1 MSIRRSST
9 GSSNDPG
16 GSNRSLGVVA
26 VLVLVAVA
34 ALVAWFP
41 GRSEVAGTQVLRAPV
56 SASVGDEGGSWY
68 CAARDMGVADVE
80 FDHQVFVAS
89 LGEAES
95 NLRVEGF
102 SGDQREGSTDITLDA
117 GATAVVNV
125 REAFGS
131 AALSVMVE
139 SDRPVSVEHRISFDG
154 GADQSPC
161 STFSSDTWYFPTAV
175 TTRDATASL
184 NLFNPFPGDASVNI
198 QVALETGVRVPDRL
212 NGLVVPA
219 GSTLVVELGEHVE
232 RREQFAFTVSARSG
246 GVVAELVQRFDGSN
260 DDHPVTGLRMVPG
273 SRRPAAGWSFAG
285 GFADPSARER
295 LVVQNPT
302 EPEVDVLAQP
312 VVSGATDVMP
322 EPFELTAP
330 ALRFAV
336 VDVDADSRVPVA
348 GFHAIDVE
356 ADGDHSVVAARSLDV
371 NGVPEGA
378 EGVRTGIEGGT
389 TASSGLPVAAAD
401 WVLTGVQH
409 REDIDGVVLVHN
421 PTAEAAVVSVVALT
435 AAGPGEPVEYE
446 LPPGD
451 LVGVGLDSLGG
462 TEEPFSV
469 SVSSDSPVV
478 VERLIVFSG
487 IGDLSLQPGV
497 PVVDDLD
504 DLEPLG

>member
-1 MSIRRSST
+1 M
-9 GSSNDPG
+9 
-16 GSNRSLGVVA
+16 
-26 VLVLVAVA
+26 LVLVAVA

-56 SASVGDEGGSWY
+56 SASVGEEGGSWY

-80 FDHQVFVAS
+80 FEHEVFVVS
-89 LGEAES
+89 LGDAES

-232 RREQFAFTVSARSG
+232 RREQFVIDEIEQRLARDALRVRCPATPLETLG
-246 GVVAELVQRFDGSN
+246 DWRAVAALSDFELAILIVNDLEEEQPGELTDALRIAIHAHVLAHDVLNGFDGGA
-260 DDHPVTGLRMVPG
+260 DDHG
-273 SRRPAAGWSFAG
+273 
-285 GFADPSARER
+285 
-295 LVVQNPT
+295 
-302 EPEVDVLAQP
+302 
-312 VVSGATDVMP
+312 
-322 EPFELTAP
+322 
-330 ALRFAV
+330 
-336 VDVDADSRVPVA
+336 
-348 GFHAIDVE
+348 
-356 ADGDHSVVAARSLDV
+356 
-371 NGVPEGA
+371 
-378 EGVRTGIEGGT
+378 
-389 TASSGLPVAAAD
+389 
-401 WVLTGVQH
+401 
-409 REDIDGVVLVHN
+409 
-421 PTAEAAVVSVVALT
+421 
-435 AAGPGEPVEYE
+435 
-446 LPPGD
+446 
-451 LVGVGLDSLGG
+451 LGG
-462 TEEPFSV
+462 LLF
-469 SVSSDSPVV
+469 
-478 VERLIVFSG
+478 
-487 IGDLSLQPGV
+487 
-497 PVVDDLD
+497 
-504 DLEPLG
+504 